1 LEDIM
6 SVSIVIVITLIVI
19 IVLEHV
25 QCILSRL
32 LIFIILFL
40 TKYIVVAV
48 IVS

>member
-1 LEDIM
+1 M
-6 SVSIVIVITLIVI
+6 TGSVVGVVVITLIVI

-32 LIFIILFL
+32 MILIILFL
-40 TKYIVVAV
+40 PKYIVVAV